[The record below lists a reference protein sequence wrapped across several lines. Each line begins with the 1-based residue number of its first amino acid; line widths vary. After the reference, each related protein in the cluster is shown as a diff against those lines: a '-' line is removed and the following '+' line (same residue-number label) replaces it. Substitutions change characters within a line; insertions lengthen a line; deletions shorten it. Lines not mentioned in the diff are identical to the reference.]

1 MDRNVETVALL
12 PTAGTTEKP
21 TGRDRREIGDVAAV
35 DGKPGQRRERRWR
48 SELEARMAAEQF
60 EESEVELDHDREI
73 CWLWFK
79 FAERPCFT
87 PGLLRDVGRL
97 QNALVS
103 SANAYNTV
111 NLPLKYVVLASRM
124 PGVWNLGGDL
134 GLFVDVIRRQ
144 DREMLTEYAY
154 RATHEVFVN
163 WTCLNL
169 PVITVS
175 LVQGDA
181 LGGGFEAALSASI
194 IVAERSARFG
204 LPEILFS
211 LFPGMGSFSF
221 LARRTTP
228 AMAMRM
234 ITGGKIYSGEE
245 LYEMGIVDVLAE
257 DGKGKEAFY
266 QYVDRN
272 ASRHTALRSVIRA
285 RQRFNPVT
293 FEELRDVGEI
303 WIETLLSLS
312 DADLRKMER
321 LATAQDR
328 RRARALKKADD
339 PPSRR

>member
-1 MDRNVETVALL
+1 MVRNVETVAVLARHRE
-12 PTAGTTEKP
+12 AGSASVRGGTDAGNVPVRTGEISIQDPDWKTEIES
-21 TGRDRREIGDVAAV
+21 RIAM
-35 DGKPGQRRERRWR
+35 ER
-48 SELEARMAAEQF
+48 F
-60 EESEVELDHDREI
+60 EEAEIDLDHGRAI

-79 FAERPCFT
+79 FSERPCFT
-87 PGLLRDVGRL
+87 PGLLRDIGRM
-97 QNALVS
+97 QNALIS
-103 SANAYNTV
+103 AANAYNTV
-111 NLPLKYVVLASRM
+111 KLPLKYVVLASRM

-134 GLFVDVIRRQ
+134 RLFADVIRRQ
-144 DREMLTEYAY
+144 DRDTLTEYAY

-181 LGGGFEAALSASI
+181 LGGGFEAALSASL
-194 IVAERSARFG
+194 IVAERSAKFG

-234 ITGGKIYSGEE
+234 ITSGRIYTGEE
-245 LYEMGIVDVLAE
+245 LYELGIVDVLAE
-257 DGKGKEAFY
+257 DGKGKEEFLR
-266 QYVDRN
+266 YVAKN
-272 ASRHTALRSVIRA
+272 SARHTALRSVIRA

-293 FEELRDVGEI
+293 LEELRDIGDI
-303 WIETLLSLS
+303 WIDTLLSLS

-321 LATAQDR
+321 LAAAQDR
-328 RRARALKKADD
+328 KSTRVFNEA
-339 PPSRR
+339 

>member
-1 MDRNVETVALL
+1 MDRNVEAVTVLARARS
-12 PTAGTTEKP
+12 AGTASGRGDTEVGISP
-21 TGRDRREIGDVAAV
+21 VMNGEVRSPEFSW
-35 DGKPGQRRERRWR
+35 Q
-48 SELEARMAAEQF
+48 SELDARMAMEQF
-60 EESEVELDHDREI
+60 EESEIELDHDRAI
-73 CWLWFK
+73 CWLWFRFK
-79 FAERPCFT
+79 ERPCFT
-87 PGLLRDVGRL
+87 PALLRDVGRL
-97 QNALVS
+97 QNALIS
-103 SANAYNTV
+103 TANVYNTV
-111 NLPLKYVVLASRM
+111 DLPLKYVVLASRM

-134 GLFVDVIRRQ
+134 RLFADVIRRQ
-144 DREMLTEYAY
+144 DRDKLTEYAY

-234 ITGGKIYSGEE
+234 ITSGKIYTGEE
-245 LYEMGIVDVLAE
+245 LYELGIVDVLA
-257 DGKGKEAFY
+257 DNGKGREAFHE
-266 QYVDRN
+266 YVAKN
-272 ASRHTALRSVIRA
+272 ASRHMALRSVIKA

-293 FEELRDVGEI
+293 LEELRDVGEI

-312 DADLRKMER
+312 EADLRKIER
-321 LATAQDR
+321 LAAAQDR
-328 RRARALKKADD
+328 RRARELKGG
-339 PPSRR
+339 